1 MKKNPNQLLIM
12 RNALLSSLPLPS
24 QFYNIGNN
32 EAQMSYLDVL
42 MRMETIGNV
51 EVDDAFSSESKTF
64 NNGDQ
69 LGYGAFAAPYQSHF
83 NSDLRD
89 HQFGSVNFGTYFQPS
104 MSLNNKLAIPHFE
117 SDIQNLQNGRKR
129 PSIEFHQEQAPLNPT
144 IALNEWNKNKRKKVS
159 SFQQQQPAQQ
169 NIETV
174 PGISDSRL
182 NMPVRRSQK
191 LSDKITALQK
201 LVSPYGKKQVWLNLL
216 LQTDIASVL
225 EEASLYIKL
234 LHQHIQNLFQMLRRS
249 YNSLGAIHPP
259 QNTYYCEQETEK
271 KKQDLR
277 GRGLCLVPI
286 SFAQKVTEEEK
297 TIDTNSISGT
307 NNHP

>member
-1 MKKNPNQLLIM
+1 ME
-12 RNALLSSLPLPS
+12 
-24 QFYNIGNN
+24 GNN

-51 EVDDAFSSESKTF
+51 QVDDAFSAESKTF

-89 HQFGSVNFGTYFQPS
+89 HQFGSFNFGTYFQSS
-104 MSLNNKLAIPHFE
+104 MSLSKKQAIPHFE
-117 SDIQNLQNGRKR
+117 SDIQNMQNGRKR
-129 PSIEFHQEQAPLNPT
+129 PSIEIHQEQTPLNPT

-159 SFQQQQPAQQ
+159 SFQRQQSAQQ
-169 NIETV
+169 NIETE
-174 PGISDSRL
+174 PGISDFRL

-201 LVSPYGKKQVWLNLL
+201 LVSPYGK
-216 LQTDIASVL
+216 TDIASVL

-234 LHQHIQNLFQMLRRS
+234 LHQHIQNLFEMLRRS
-249 YNSLGAIHPP
+249 HNSLAAIHPP
-259 QNTYYCEQETEK
+259 QETEK

-277 GRGLCLVPI
+277 SRGLCLVPI
-286 SFAQKVTEEEK
+286 SFAQKVTKEEK
-297 TIDTNSISGT
+297 TIDTDSISRT

>member
-1 MKKNPNQLLIM
+1 
-12 RNALLSSLPLPS
+12 
-24 QFYNIGNN
+24 
-32 EAQMSYLDVL
+32 MSYLDVL
-42 MRMETIGNV
+42 MRMETIGRNV

-89 HQFGSVNFGTYFQPS
+89 HQFGSFNFGTYFQPS

-129 PSIEFHQEQAPLNPT
+129 PSIEFHQEQTPLNPT
-144 IALNEWNKNKRKKVS
+144 IALDEWNKNKRKKVS

-201 LVSPYGKKQVWLNLL
+201 LVSPYGK
-216 LQTDIASVL
+216 TDIASVL

-249 YNSLGAIHPP
+249 YNSPGAIHPP
-259 QNTYYCEQETEK
+259 QETE

-286 SFAQKVTEEEK
+286 SFAQKVTKEEK
-297 TIDTNSISGT
+297 TIDTNSISRT